1 MEFAL
6 NDEQK
11 LLKDSVDRFVE
22 RAYEFEARNKL
33 LESDEG
39 FSRDHWGTF
48 AELGWLGVP
57 FSEEQGG
64 FGGGMAEAAVIMN
77 GLGKGLVLEPFL
89 PTVVLGGG
97 LLARAGAGEDIER
110 LVEGHLQLAFGF
122 AEPRSRYNLAHVE
135 TSAEAAGDGFV
146 LSGHKAVVFNAPA
159 ADKIVVSARTA
170 GGVREAEGITLFVVD
185 GSADG
190 VTVRGYPTV
199 DGLRAGE
206 VMLDNVKV
214 GADAILGEADNAL
227 PLIEQVID
235 RGIAAVCAEAAGIME
250 HMVWSTRDYLKT
262 REQFGVPLSKFQ
274 VLQHRMADMFMDAE
288 EALSMAYMAALRAD
302 DPDPVVRA
310 HGVSA
315 AKAFIGQAGR
325 RVGQEAIQMHGGMGV
340 TQEMP
345 ISHYFKRLTMIDTM
359 FGNADFHLAR
369 VSDLMETPA
378 AA

>member
-22 RAYEFEARNKL
+22 RAYEFETRNKL
-33 LESDEG
+33 LTSEEG
-39 FSRDHWGTF
+39 FSRDNWGTF

-57 FSEEQGG
+57 FSEQQGG
-64 FGGGMAEAAVIMN
+64 YGGGMVEAAVIMN

-89 PTVVLGGG
+89 PTVILGGT
-97 LLARAGAGEDIER
+97 LLAHGGASADIEK

-122 AEPRSRYNLAHVE
+122 AEPKSRFNLCHVE
-135 TSAEAAGDGFV
+135 TTGAESSGGYV
-146 LSGHKAVVFNAPA
+146 LNGHKAVVFNAAA
-159 ADKIVVSARTA
+159 ADKIIVTARTG
-170 GGVREAEGITLFVVD
+170 GGVRDADGISLFVIDRDAEGVD
-185 GSADG
+185 L
-190 VTVRGYPTV
+190 RPFPTV
-199 DGLRAGE
+199 DGLRAAE
-206 VMLDNVKV
+206 VKLDNVAV
-214 GADAILGEADNAL
+214 GPDALLGEKDNAA
-227 PLIEQVID
+227 PLIDLVID
-235 RGIAAVCAEAAGIME
+235 RGIAAVCAEGAGIME

-288 EALSMAYMAALRAD
+288 EGQSMGYMAALRAD
-302 DPDPVVRA
+302 DADPVRRA

-325 RVGQEAIQMHGGMGV
+325 RLGQEAIQMHGGMGV
-340 TQEMP
+340 TAEMP

-359 FGNADFHLAR
+359 FGNADYHLAR
-369 VSDLMETPA
+369 VSDLMATPA